1 MHITMTPAQAVRADA
16 YFQAQC
22 GLSFEQLTAPID
34 ASAPAGQSL
43 RHTPAYHA
51 IAQARQHDDASLPM
65 GAWESDLKH
74 ADWPRVASLAA
85 QALAHN
91 SKDLQLAAWLL
102 QAQVERTGFDAL
114 APGLEL
120 TRQLCTRYWD
130 TLHPVLPDG
139 DLEQRANILRWMNE
153 KLLPSIRRLPLTQGG
168 RTGDFSWAD
177 WEQARHKQAL
187 TAAAG
192 MQEGPD
198 TAEFLAVL
206 RATPTPF
213 HHALQDSLD
222 AALASLQALD
232 ASLAHCFGAEAP
244 SLQALATLL
253 HAIQAMLDAELR
265 ARDVGGK

>member
-1 MHITMTPAQAVRADA
+1 MTPAQAARADA

-22 GLSFEQLTAPID
+22 GLSFQQLIAPID
-34 ASAPAGQSL
+34 ASAPAGHSL
-43 RHTPAYHA
+43 RHTPVYAA

-65 GAWESDLKH
+65 GGWESDLKR

-102 QAQVERTGFDAL
+102 QAQLERTGFDAL

-120 TRQLCTRYWD
+120 MRQLCTHYWD

-139 DLEQRANILRWMNE
+139 DVEQRANIFRWMNE
-153 KLLPSIRRLPLTQGG
+153 KLLPSIRLLSLTQGG

-187 TAAAG
+187 KAAAG
-192 MQEGPD
+192 AQEGPD
-198 TAEFLAVL
+198 TAQFLAVL
-206 RATPTPF
+206 RGTPAPF
-213 HHALQDSLD
+213 HHALQDSID
-222 AALASLQALD
+222 AALARLQALD
-232 ASLAHCFGAEAP
+232 ASLAQCFGTEAH
-244 SLQALATLL
+244 SLQTLTALL
-253 HAIQAMLDAELR
+253 HGIQALLAAELR
-265 ARDVGGK
+265 ARSAA